1 MKETIFR
8 MAAAIALAGTGF
20 LPAQS
25 PVGNIAGVVRDAS
38 GSAIAG
44 ATATAINQAVG
55 STRSATTDTQGYFL
69 ISTLQP
75 GTYKVKVDYKGF
87 APYTADVPVEV
98 GQTSQLAVDLQVAG
112 SASAVEV
119 SASVAQVDTER
130 VTVGGVVNTK
140 QIDE

>member
-1 MKETIFR
+1 MILRSGSRDRLKRCLHKGRGEEMKETIFR

-55 STRSATTDTQGYFL
+55 STRSATTDTQGDFL
-69 ISTLQP
+69 MSTLQT
-75 GTYKVKVDYKGF
+75 GTYQVKVDYKGF
-87 APYTADVPVEV
+87 
-98 GQTSQLAVDLQVAG
+98 
-112 SASAVEV
+112 
-119 SASVAQVDTER
+119 
-130 VTVGGVVNTK
+130 
-140 QIDE
+140 